1 MDIPSSLISWLILGK
16 PPVVKEKRGPKD
28 KKEVTR
34 ETTTKDFEYD
44 LTEDK
49 IKNILAK
56 LPAKYLDNYSDW
68 LVITTILK
76 CHDQHK
82 LWSQWSRQST
92 HYNKAKN
99 ENQWSN
105 NKGFIDINY
114 LVWVLRKAG
123 EDVEYVSKFKQYT
136 PITKDISAIKQI
148 LFNKPFVSEG
158 LSYKTFEE
166 HDTIIIKSCT
176 GTGKTTAVAQHAAK
190 FMSSASKLLSIT
202 TRTSLSDQHE
212 KSFGD
217 IGMKN
222 YQDIKA
228 NFNDVNS
235 LTICLN
241 SLAKLGDLGE
251 DELSNYIVYIDEIS
265 SFLEFTH
272 NDTLDGVLQ
281 QVFVLLQRLVK
292 FAGKVIVSDA
302 LINDAT
308 FFFLKSRPLENT
320 VMLTNTF
327 QKFKN
332 VPAVRVRSEP
342 AFLEKLVDHCNADK
356 PFLFGS
362 DSCDVVTKFYHR
374 CIDRVTDP
382 SLKGKFLL
390 VTADTT
396 TRIKDASKEFEGKFV
411 FFSPKITFGVDF
423 SVDTPQDMFLYIK
436 GNSINPA
443 GMYQQATR
451 TRNIENLFYYG
462 ESGNG
467 VSRYD
472 SKEEVEQNIEACI
485 ATSRSLATTCVYID
499 LNDEMQVSH
508 NTFFIYFATTS
519 M

>member
-1 MDIPSSLISWLILGK
+1 
-16 PPVVKEKRGPKD
+16 
-28 KKEVTR
+28 
-34 ETTTKDFEYD
+34 
-44 LTEDK
+44 
-49 IKNILAK
+49 
-56 LPAKYLDNYSDW
+56 
-68 LVITTILK
+68 
-76 CHDQHK
+76 
-82 LWSQWSRQST
+82 
-92 HYNKAKN
+92 
-99 ENQWSN
+99 
-105 NKGFIDINY
+105 
-114 LVWVLRKAG
+114 
-123 EDVEYVSKFKQYT
+123 
-136 PITKDISAIKQI
+136 
-148 LFNKPFVSEG
+148 
-158 LSYKTFEE
+158 
-166 HDTIIIKSCT
+166 
-176 GTGKTTAVAQHAAK
+176 
-190 FMSSASKLLSIT
+190 
-202 TRTSLSDQHE
+202 
-212 KSFGD
+212 
-217 IGMKN
+217 
-222 YQDIKA
+222 
-228 NFNDVNS
+228 
-235 LTICLN
+235 
-241 SLAKLGDLGE
+241 
-251 DELSNYIVYIDEIS
+251 
-265 SFLEFTH
+265 
-272 NDTLDGVLQ
+272 
-281 QVFVLLQRLVK
+281 
-292 FAGKVIVSDA
+292 
-302 LINDAT
+302 
-308 FFFLKSRPLENT
+308 
-320 VMLTNTF
+320 MLTNTF

-508 NTFFIYFATTS
+508 NTFFHLFCHNEYVNDVYASNKVKNFEMLLEQNGFDLKVEGTPTKLSKDEKTAQKGLVEDIAEELFEEFLQTGDILKPKFEGLLKNINYLSLNPTNKETLTKFKNIIINKYRVQEHDAVIRLLKSVEHVDVSLAGLQARSMDPKLLSNNNLKAKIINEFDARYGLSLFNLTKLTGEGEAQGEAQMDDGFWKLVKQAFKVSRAKPSNHHEIKQLFVSIVKAATTKDVIQGKQLKTKKDRGKTAYTLNETLIKHHLELS
-519 M
+519 AFKNKSCKGFSQEVVEKFGLTPEVLEVADNFLGDLDA